1 MESLLKSIVIG
12 SFVGV
17 VGALFLYV
25 FSGYI
30 SKQNEAIVFGFFAG
44 IAFLLVDLI
53 AKKLKSNSRTDS

>member
-12 SFVGV
+12 AFVGV

-53 AKKLKSNSRTDS
+53 AKKLK